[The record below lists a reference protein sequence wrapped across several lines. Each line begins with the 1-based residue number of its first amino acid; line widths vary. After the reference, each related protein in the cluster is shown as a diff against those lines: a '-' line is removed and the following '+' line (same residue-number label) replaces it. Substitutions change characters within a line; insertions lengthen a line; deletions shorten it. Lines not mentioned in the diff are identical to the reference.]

1 MLSNTTVDP
10 FAQTF
15 TLVMA
20 DGTPFNVSLAD
31 LDGFV
36 SYNLNISI
44 IYASQLGASLV
55 LLVVLALVTKPE
67 KRFVPINILNVLSL
81 ALNFVRNILNC
92 LYYTGPFS
100 DIYAYYAQDFSRVPK
115 SAYGNSIAVVVL
127 TVLNLMCVEGSLL
140 LQSQVVCLTL
150 RKVYRQTI
158 LAISILISSLAI
170 ALRLAL
176 CIENSKAI
184 MATAIEDS
192 LTWLVTVANITA
204 SISVFWFCIVFVV
217 KLGFAIHQRRKLG
230 LRRFGPM
237 QILFIV
243 GCQTLVIP
251 GKNHTKP
258 STCNLLL
265 TNIPS
270 NLFDPRVHRRTP
282 RHGLQRA
289 HTGLDIPASLVPVGS
304 ILYRRPIA
312 TARSPT
318 TNTGTILG
326 QQRLQI
332 QPILQRQIRQGT
344 SYPLNHG
351 RCSHD
356 PFPSSESFQRALS
369 IRHLCGS

>member
-1 MLSNTTVDP
+1 
-10 FAQTF
+10 
-15 TLVMA
+15 MA

-55 LLVVLALVTKPE
+55 LLVVMALVTKPE
-67 KRFVPINILNVLSL
+67 KRSVPINVLNVLSL
-81 ALNFVRNILNC
+81 AFNFVRNILNC
-92 LYYTGPFS
+92 LYYTGAFS

-115 SAYGNSIAVVVL
+115 SAYGNSIAAVVL
-127 TVLNLMCVEGSLL
+127 TVLNLICVEGSLL

-158 LAISILISSLAI
+158 LAISILIASLAI

-184 MATAIEDS
+184 MAAAIEDS
-192 LTWLVTVANITA
+192 LTWLVTVANITT

-230 LRRFGPM
+230 LRRFGPL

-251 GKNHTKP
+251 AIFSVLEYTVEIPAMDSNVLTLVSIFLPLSSLWAASSTDGRSQQQAPLPQIQGRCLDNKGHKSNPSFSGKSGKELLTP
-258 STCNLLL
+258 ST
-265 TNIPS
+265 TAGIRTIPS
-270 NLFDPRVHRRTP
+270 PP
-282 RHGLQRA
+282 
-289 HTGLDIPASLVPVGS
+289 P
-304 ILYRRPIA
+304 
-312 TARSPT
+312 SPSKELCPYDT
-318 TNTGTILG
+318 CVDLEAQN
-326 QQRLQI
+326 
-332 QPILQRQIRQGT
+332 
-344 SYPLNHG
+344 
-351 RCSHD
+351 
-356 PFPSSESFQRALS
+356 EKS
-369 IRHLCGS
+369 IREI

>member
-1 MLSNTTVDP
+1 MISNTTVDP

-55 LLVVLALVTKPE
+55 LLVVMALVTKPE
-67 KRFVPINILNVLSL
+67 KRSVPINVLNVLSL
-81 ALNFVRNILNC
+81 AFNFVRNILNC
-92 LYYTGPFS
+92 LYYTGAFS

-115 SAYGNSIAVVVL
+115 SAYGNSIAAVVL
-127 TVLNLMCVEGSLL
+127 TVLNLICVEGSLL

-158 LAISILISSLAI
+158 LAISILIASLAI

-184 MATAIEDS
+184 MAAAIEDS
-192 LTWLVTVANITA
+192 LTWLVTVANITT

-230 LRRFGPM
+230 LRRFGPL

-251 GKNHTKP
+251 GENYTE
-258 STCNLLL
+258 SSMCNFLL
-265 TNIPS
+265 TKTPS
-270 NLFDPRVHRRTP
+270 NFLCPRVYCRNP
-282 RHGLQRA
+282 SHGLERA
-289 HTGLDIPASLVPVGS
+289 HTRINFPASLVLVGS
-304 ILYRRPIA
+304 IFHRRPVTTTSSPA
-312 TARSPT
+312 TNP
-318 TNTGTILG
+318 GKMLG
-326 QQRLQI
+326 QQRPQI
-332 QPILQRQIRQGT
+332 QPLI
-344 SYPLNHG
+344 
-351 RCSHD
+351 
-356 PFPSSESFQRALS
+356 
-369 IRHLCGS
+369 